1 MNNFI
6 IILLL
11 LLVIDLPVITTIN
24 YDMYK
29 NQFERINNSG
39 FIINNEFYLSCIIA
53 YLLLAFSLFYFVL
66 QRNNNNKLLDAFLLG
81 FVIYGIYN
89 STNKATINKWGLNES
104 IIDTLW
110 GGVLFTIITFIMTK
124 YVI

>member
-11 LLVIDLPVITTIN
+11 ILVIDLPVITTIN

-53 YLLLAFSLFYFVL
+53 YLLVAFSLYYFVL

-81 FVIYGIYN
+81 IVIYGIYN
-89 STNKATINKWGLNES
+89 STNKATINKWSINES

-110 GGVLFTIITFIMTK
+110 GGILFTIITFIMTK
-124 YVI
+124 YFI